1 MSKLEAMAAA
11 GKEKRGITWRNLEGK
26 GNLAN
31 VREFESNVVPRF
43 HGSQPTRTKHNK
55 PIMPN
60 YAMREIAKTP
70 YNKSKSASSLA
81 RAQSRAQNV
90 RAMLNRNEEDPE
102 NAAIRIAAERAAAA
116 EAAAAANYAA
126 ALAAASAAAPA
137 TADPTAPAPA
147 AAVFTPPAAYPLL
160 YPPTS
165 RSRGAGSRGGIG
177 FTARRRNMR
186 RRRSTRRS
194 Q

>member
-1 MSKLEAMAAA
+1 MAAA
-11 GKEKRGITWRNLEGK
+11 GTEKRGITWRNLEGK

-31 VREFESNVVPRF
+31 VREFESNGELLI
-43 HGSQPTRTKHNK
+43 HGSQATRTRMHR
-55 PIMPN
+55 PIFTN
-60 YAMREIAKTP
+60 IAMREMAKTP
-70 YNKSKSASSLA
+70 YNKNKSASSLA

-137 TADPTAPAPA
+137 TADPTAHAPTA
-147 AAVFTPPAAYPLL
+147 VVFTPPAGH
-160 YPPTS
+160 PPAS

-177 FTARRRNMR
+177 FTARRKNMR
-186 RRRSTRRS
+186 RRRSTRRRR
-194 Q
+194 